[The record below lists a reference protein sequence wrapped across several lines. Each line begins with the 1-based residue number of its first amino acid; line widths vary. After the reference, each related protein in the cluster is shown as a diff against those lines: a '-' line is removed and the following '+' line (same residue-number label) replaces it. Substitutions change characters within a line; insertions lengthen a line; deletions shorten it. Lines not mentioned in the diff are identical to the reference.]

1 MLFRSAKVAS
11 QCSKYYNKVKN
22 AKDDIERLLQEI
34 ERLRLTLGEVQS
46 LCDGPNGAKLQSS
59 QNLRNGIKDCEKQL
73 AQLEIKLEPRSMSRL
88 GWRALTWPFK
98 SNEMEV
104 IMKKL
109 GKCKDSIS
117 LSLQVDQAYVI
128 LCIF

>member
-1 MLFRSAKVAS
+1 MAEIGLAASIIAVIDLSAKVAS

-73 AQLEIKLEPRSMSRL
+73 AQLEI
-88 GWRALTWPFK
+88 GRAH
-98 SNEMEV
+98 V
-104 IMKKL
+104 
-109 GKCKDSIS
+109 
-117 LSLQVDQAYVI
+117 
-128 LCIF
+128 